1 MENFYQHWK
10 KPDIRVDFI
19 ETDIVFKFRFLSLL
33 IIFLSFSGL
42 PLSADTVDNEE
53 RHAYDTGLL
62 LFDRARIRY
71 WSAEGTHIGSLG
83 LLKRAIQS
91 LEYIADPVVR
101 YSLLADI
108 ELYRGR
114 MMLEIE
120 SRSKAR
126 PYFLEAIK
134 LANMSSRHQET
145 AEANRVRA
153 EAGYAWLYSRRIW
166 RRSSI
171 SKAISRWSSQALHLE
186 PENPTAQIIQ
196 IKVELRKTR
205 KGSAALND
213 FRQRLEALESSEELD
228 AILLFRT
235 RLLLSEVYRKL
246 RDKDNSRKW
255 CTQAALIFPKNPAV
269 KKCN

>member
-1 MENFYQHWK
+1 MESLYQHWK

-19 ETDIVFKFRFLSLL
+19 ETDIVIMFRFLSLL
-33 IIFLSFSGL
+33 IFFLIFSDL
-42 PLSADTVDNEE
+42 PLSADTVENEE
-53 RHAYDTGLL
+53 RHAYDTGLI
-62 LFDRARIRY
+62 LFDQARRRY

-91 LEYIADPVVR
+91 LEHIADPVVR
-101 YSLLADI
+101 YYLLAEI

-120 SRSKAR
+120 SRSEAR
-126 PYFLEAIK
+126 PYFLEAMK
-134 LANMSSRHQET
+134 LANMSASHQET

-166 RRSSI
+166 RRPSI
-171 SKAISRWSSQALHLE
+171 SETISRWSNKAMYLD
-186 PENPTAQIIQ
+186 PENLAAQIIQ

-205 KGSAALND
+205 KGSAVLND
-213 FRQRLEALESSEELD
+213 FRQRLEALESNKELD

-235 RLLLSEVYRKL
+235 RLLLAEVYRKL
-246 RDKDNSRKW
+246 HDKDNSRKW
-255 CTQAALIFPKNPAV
+255 CSQAALIFPKNPVV
-269 KKCN
+269 KRCH